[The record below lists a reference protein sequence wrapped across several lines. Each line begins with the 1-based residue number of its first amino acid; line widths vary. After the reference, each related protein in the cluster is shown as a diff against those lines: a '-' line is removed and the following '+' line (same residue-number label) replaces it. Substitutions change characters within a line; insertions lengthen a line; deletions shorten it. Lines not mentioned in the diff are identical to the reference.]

1 MGKNTH
7 KCRTAKS
14 RFEKLDILLT
24 LETQQITKNLIF
36 EFVKLRNNYQF
47 YFLTCFKFKGI
58 TMNGIYCI
66 FLYISRNIGGSILVD
81 KIVFE
86 KALQYV
92 RKY

>member
-1 MGKNTH
+1 
-7 KCRTAKS
+7 
-14 RFEKLDILLT
+14 
-24 LETQQITKNLIF
+24 
-36 EFVKLRNNYQF
+36 
-47 YFLTCFKFKGI
+47 
-58 TMNGIYCI
+58 MNGIYCI